1 MSETASEQSKEL
13 RLPPRTWVLWI
24 CIFGGIIL
32 LMLARER
39 MDRPGETLSQS
50 GFQRLVDS
58 NLIASATIN
67 YNPQNAALTE
77 IYGKYYK
84 TDAQGNRIKSGDED
98 ATAGFR
104 AKVRLSSELEY
115 RLLRNPNIDVSEP
128 NTMLMSVI
136 WSVLPILV
144 IAALIWFFFIR
155 QIRRIARNSPSTAA
169 SR

>member
-1 MSETASEQSKEL
+1 MSETTTEPGKDS
-13 RLPPRTWVLWI
+13 RIPPRTWVLWV

-39 MDRPGETLSQS
+39 LDRPGEILTQS

-67 YNPQNAALTE
+67 YNPQNVALTE
-77 IYGKYYK
+77 ISGKYYK
-84 TDAQGNRIKSGDED
+84 TDAQGNRIKKGDED
-98 ATAGFR
+98 VTADFR

-115 RLLRNPNIDVSEP
+115 RLLRNPSIDVNEP

-136 WSVLPILV
+136 WS
-144 IAALIWFFFIR
+144 
-155 QIRRIARNSPSTAA
+155 
-169 SR
+169 